1 MQTVLL
7 LGVFFGTAVLVL
19 AVYAFVNRRR
29 LQALSVLR
37 ERTQGGGLASAVVI
51 LRDQRKSA
59 VPLLDRV
66 LTGQTLTPKLERNLQ
81 LAGVKWT
88 VGEYVLSSA
97 LFGALAL
104 VAAQGLGAAL
114 ALLAGT
120 IGLMLPTWLLAR
132 LATRRLHKFESQL
145 PDAIDMIVNAMR
157 AGFSFQAAM
166 KFVGEEMP
174 APLGEEFMRF
184 YDEQRLGVD
193 VRNALLDL
201 QDRVNSLDIK
211 MFVTSL
217 LIQRETGGNLSE
229 VLGNIGTLMR
239 ERAALKAD
247 IETLTAESKMSARIL
262 SALPVVVFVLI
273 NLINSDFMKPMLS
286 SQTGIIVFVSA
297 AFMVMAGYYTM
308 MKIADI
314 DI

>member
-120 IGLMLPTWLLAR
+120 IGLMLPTWLIAR

-229 VLGNIGTLMR
+229 IFNGLSAIIRDRSVLR
-239 ERAALKAD
+239 EQVD
-247 IETLTAESKMSARIL
+247 TLTAEPRFTGYALSIMPVIAFFTLLWMNRPMMLPLLQTDTGRLIL
-262 SALPVVVFVLI
+262 GYAA
-273 NLINSDFMKPMLS
+273 
-286 SQTGIIVFVSA
+286 VSIL
-297 AFMVMAGYYTM
+297 VGYFAM
-308 MKIADI
+308 RKIANI
-314 DI
+314 EV

>member
-1 MQTVLL
+1 MQTLLL

-19 AVYAFVNRRR
+19 ALYAFVNRRR
-29 LQALSVLR
+29 LEALSVLR
-37 ERTQGGGLASAVVI
+37 ERTKGGGLASDVII

-59 VPLLDRV
+59 VPILDRI

-104 VAAQGLGAAL
+104 VATQGLGALL

-120 IGLMLPTWLLAR
+120 IGLMLPTWLLQR
-132 LATRRLHKFESQL
+132 LAARRLHKFESQL

-229 VLGNIGTLMR
+229 IFEGLAAIIRDRAVLR
-239 ERAALKAD
+239 EQID
-247 IETLTAESKMSARIL
+247 TLTAEPRFTGHAL
-262 SALPVVVFVLI
+262 SILPVIAFFTLLWMNRPMMLPLLQTDTGRLILGYAVVSIL
-273 NLINSDFMKPMLS
+273 L
-286 SQTGIIVFVSA
+286 
-297 AFMVMAGYYTM
+297 GYFAM
-308 MKIADI
+308 RKIANI
-314 DI
+314 EV

>member
-19 AVYAFVNRRR
+19 AAYAFVNRRR
-29 LQALSVLR
+29 LEALSVLR
-37 ERTQGGGLASAVVI
+37 ERTVGGGLASAVVI

-59 VPLLDRV
+59 VPILDRI

-114 ALLAGT
+114 SLLAGT
-120 IGLMLPTWLLAR
+120 IGLMLPTWLLQR

-174 APLGEEFMRF
+174 APLGDEFMRF

-193 VRNALLDL
+193 VRAALLDL

-229 VLGNIGTLMR
+229 IFNGLSAIIRDRAVLR
-239 ERAALKAD
+239 EQVD
-247 IETLTAESKMSARIL
+247 TLTAEPKFTGHALSIMPVIAFFTLLWMNRPMMLPLLQTDSGRFIL
-262 SALPVVVFVLI
+262 GYAA
-273 NLINSDFMKPMLS
+273 
-286 SQTGIIVFVSA
+286 VSILL
-297 AFMVMAGYYTM
+297 GYFAM
-308 MKIADI
+308 RKIANI
-314 DI
+314 EV